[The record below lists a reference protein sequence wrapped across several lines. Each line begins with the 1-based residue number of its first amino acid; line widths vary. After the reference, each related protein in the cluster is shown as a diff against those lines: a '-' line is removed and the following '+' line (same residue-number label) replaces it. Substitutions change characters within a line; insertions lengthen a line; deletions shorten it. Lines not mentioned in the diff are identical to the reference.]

1 VTRSSS
7 KTKQRLRT
15 VLGLAIITVCFLVAD
30 FAKRSLGLII
40 PGSVLGLFLLLGLLG
55 ARIVRVEWVEEA
67 AKLLIFILPVCFVT
81 LYVTAGADQEL
92 WRRWGLV
99 IAGTLTLSVLLM
111 WVFVGHLAQRLL
123 GSPKASSK

>member
-1 VTRSSS
+1 MTRSLS

-15 VLGLAIITVCFLVAD
+15 VLGLAIITVCFLFAD
-30 FAKRSLGLII
+30 FAKRSFGLII

-123 GSPKASSK
+123 GPPKASSK